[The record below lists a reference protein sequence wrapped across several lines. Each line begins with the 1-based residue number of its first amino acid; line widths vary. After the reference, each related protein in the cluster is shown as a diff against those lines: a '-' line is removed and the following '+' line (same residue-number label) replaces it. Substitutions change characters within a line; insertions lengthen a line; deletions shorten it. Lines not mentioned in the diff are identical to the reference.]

1 MAKKIFQISEKQLHR
16 LDLGIH
22 NNKVVMEDIMTNL
35 SNKTE
40 KITSLQNQFKSL
52 KEEVCKNDDYLRAYE
67 NVNNEHLKC
76 LRKCIYNL
84 NERVIELFGKLS
96 KDKSHLDENH
106 CENFDKTTDE
116 ILADM
121 FRRKHQK
128 KQELEQVRLEEG
140 ISKKKWK
147 RLAEML
153 EACNEL
159 DEVMTPKE

>member
-1 MAKKIFQISEKQLHR
+1 MVKNEVVDIEHFLKKNEIISENILK
-16 LDLGIH
+16 
-22 NNKVVMEDIMTNL
+22 NL

-40 KITSLQNQFKSL
+40 KITSLQNQLKSL
-52 KEEVCKNDDYLRAYE
+52 KEEVCKNDDYHRAYQ
-67 NVNNEHLKC
+67 NVSDEHFKC

-84 NERVIELFGKLS
+84 NERVIELSGKLS
-96 KDKSHLDENH
+96 KDKLHLDENH

-153 EACNEL
+153 EARNEL